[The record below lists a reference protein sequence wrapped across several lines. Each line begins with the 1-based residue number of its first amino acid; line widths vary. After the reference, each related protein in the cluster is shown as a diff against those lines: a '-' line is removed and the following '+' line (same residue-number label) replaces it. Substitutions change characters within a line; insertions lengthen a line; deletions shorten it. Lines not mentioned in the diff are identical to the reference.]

1 MGTLNYS
8 TTVDSSKTAG
18 EMSALLSKHGAS
30 RVTVTFEEERH
41 VGLEFTLVTPHGDRE
56 FALPINVDA
65 VNQLLERQ
73 YRTRKIQ
80 RRYASY
86 EQAERTAWR
95 VAKVWLEAQLAL
107 IEAAMAS
114 LDEVMLPYLL
124 YDEDSQRKTLYARYR
139 EAEESA
145 LALTTGKKTDG

>member
-1 MGTLNYS
+1 MGTFNY
-8 TTVDSSKTAG
+8 TTSIASSKTAG

-30 RVTVTFEEERH
+30 RVTVTFEAERH

-56 FALPINVDA
+56 FALPIDVDA
-65 VNQLLERQ
+65 VHQLLMQQ
-73 YRTRKIQ
+73 YRTLKIP
-80 RRYASY
+80 RRYANR

-95 VAKVWLEAQLAL
+95 VAKTWLEAQLAI

-124 YDEDSQRKTLYARYR
+124 YDEGLERKTLYNRYR
-139 EAEESA
+139 EAEDSA
-145 LALTTGKKTDG
+145 LALTTGND

>member
-8 TTVDSSKTAG
+8 TTISSSKTAG

-30 RVTVTFEEERH
+30 RVTVTFDEERH
-41 VGLEFTLVTPHGDRE
+41 VGLEFTLETPHGDRE
-56 FALPINVDA
+56 FALPIDVDA
-65 VNQLLERQ
+65 VNQLLNHQ

-80 RRYASY
+80 RRYANR

-124 YDEDSQRKTLYARYR
+124 YDEGAGRKTLYTRYR
-139 EAEESA
+139 EAEGPA
-145 LALTTGKKTDG
+145 LALTTGKTDG